1 MVNKDFNKIGEK
13 HCNSLEATY
22 SNGFWFRGPLKK
34 YLDFNYN
41 DSIIHVEIN
50 QARYRTI
57 TLTSSKII
65 KLSEISALLFSL
77 EKLLML
83 FEGRFFTLIKL
94 NYEGQKENEKEY
106 DLYSTESLNRRLAYY
121 ETDSCHYLFN
131 PEFLNFYDYLSPNI
145 IEKWLELESDLDIVH
160 QVVLYNLSKIKLPCD
175 AKCAYLIQSFE
186 SMVELIKKYDSELL
200 CNLPPEK
207 QEQIRKLQTEDSR
220 KISIINCIEAV
231 ITNFGTEIFSLELN
245 NNQGEFFKILKNT
258 RHRIMHIKRNQQDKH
273 LTGDQSISNQQDKY
287 LTGEQSILYLVKISY
302 LYRIILLKIL
312 GIDLSLYKHQL
323 LQLVNKWNNYN
334 GILANFLLQLNS

>member
-1 MVNKDFNKIGEK
+1 
-13 HCNSLEATY
+13 
-22 SNGFWFRGPLKK
+22 
-34 YLDFNYN
+34 
-41 DSIIHVEIN
+41 
-50 QARYRTI
+50 
-57 TLTSSKII
+57 
-65 KLSEISALLFSL
+65 
-77 EKLLML
+77 
-83 FEGRFFTLIKL
+83 
-94 NYEGQKENEKEY
+94 
-106 DLYSTESLNRRLAYY
+106 
-121 ETDSCHYLFN
+121 
-131 PEFLNFYDYLSPNI
+131 
-145 IEKWLELESDLDIVH
+145 
-160 QVVLYNLSKIKLPCD
+160 
-175 AKCAYLIQSFE
+175 
-186 SMVELIKKYDSELL
+186 MVELIKKYDSELL

-258 RHRIMHIKRNQQDKH
+258 RHRIMHIKRNQQDK
-273 LTGDQSISNQQDKY
+273 Y